1 MIDSLSYNLILN
13 ISIIEQYFNK
23 NELLIFKNLMKN
35 SFFIRDFLTIYYVGQ
50 IELLIQII

>member
-35 SFFIRDFLTIYYVGQ
+35 SFFIRDFLTIYYV
-50 IELLIQII
+50 EC

>member
-35 SFFIRDFLTIYYVGQ
+35 SFFIRDFLTIYYVEQ